1 MTLEKLL
8 FLYNFRLYR
17 DDFSNEQS
25 KENSDII
32 RIYIDYKNWFEFGI
46 YDWYENELKEEN
58 IKKIL
63 TKELLNKKVDFF
75 SVDDD
80 MNMFKIYL
88 KEEW

>member
-32 RIYIDYKNWFEFGI
+32 RVYIDYKNWFEFGI
-46 YDWYENELKEEN
+46 CDWYENELKEEN

-88 KEEW
+88 KEE

>member
-8 FLYNFRLYR
+8 FLYNFRLYM

-88 KEEW
+88 KEE

>member
-88 KEEW
+88 KEE

>member
-32 RIYIDYKNWFEFGI
+32 RIYIGYKNWFEFGI
-46 YDWYENELKEEN
+46 NDWHENEVKEEN

-88 KEEW
+88 KEE